1 MCLADFTSSYISKKA
16 DDLPIKPDEIR
27 SSTVPVSNINDVKL
41 NLSTIVLKNEL
52 GETWK
57 RRNVVD
63 LVLFTQKS
71 IT

>member
-1 MCLADFTSSYISKKA
+1 MCLA
-16 DDLPIKPDEIR
+16 DLPIKPDEIR

>member
-52 GETWK
+52 GATWK